1 MFQDGL
7 QCNSSLLVFE
17 ELRQKSCGEG
27 RAHIRNHISDD
38 AFQQVHVT
46 DLVPLHNVFEL
57 DRVEQIVK
65 ILLGR
70 RIRISEICEIG
81 HPSGEQILLETL
93 LDGGIGGN

>member
-57 DRVEQIVK
+57 DRVEQVMK
-65 ILLGR
+65 VELGR
-70 RIRISEICEIG
+70 SIGAPCLLISQFCQRLHRRDEG
-81 HPSGEQILLETL
+81 
-93 LDGGIGGN
+93 